1 MTQSVEYAF
10 FRVSKLAAIMFSL
23 FVVSLASASLTVT
36 PQDAILTTSL
46 SPANTAGA
54 ISHIVGNVA
63 GPINAELANLSRE
76 FLKPPT
82 DTAGLTN
89 TIANRV
95 KPLPAA
101 PAAILMV
108 LIGFL
113 CVSLVRDRRV
123 WLTGLAGLL
132 WLGYAGVHAVPRLA
146 LHLSHKNHSRQQLC
160 AELSYPYY
168 LENSH
173 RLRCDVEG
181 TQYIGLLHYLAGI
194 PNASGAFT
202 NTRLGAL
209 ITFSQPRQ
217 KLYSKVLSYP
227 YKNTYPFLSAII
239 PEQYSLNSLFKCLAS
254 KAKQFICFSPAFI
267 FDELARG
274 PPLITREKSFK
285 L

>member
-1 MTQSVEYAF
+1 MTQGEENAF
-10 FRVSKLAAIMFSL
+10 FRVSKLVVITFSL
-23 FVVSLASASLTVT
+23 FVVSLANASLTVT
-36 PQDAILTTSL
+36 PQDAILTASL

-63 GPINAELANLSRE
+63 GPINTELANLSRE
-76 FLKPPT
+76 LLKPPT

-89 TIANRV
+89 PMANRI

-132 WLGYAGVHAVPRLA
+132 WIGSAGVHAVPQLA
-146 LHLSHKNHSRQQLC
+146 LRLSHKNHSRQQLC

-194 PNASGAFT
+194 PDTGSAFT

-227 YKNTYPFLSAII
+227 YKNTYPYLSAII
-239 PEQYSLNSLFKCLAS
+239 SEQYSLNSLFKCLAS

-274 PPLITREKSFK
+274 PPLFA
-285 L
+285 